1 MNSLLPLVE
10 TILDHPLSYTK
21 KQFGAISVFFD
32 QKQVLVLCDSPGET
46 TWRKKDYG
54 MELWYGVMI
63 PMEREN
69 HALLQKDF
77 PKLSP
82 HPFLGKWLFLSA
94 RDPDFEETLE
104 KLSELILRKDPR
116 IGIFISF

>member
-10 TILDHPLSYTK
+10 NLIDHPLCYTK
-21 KQFGAISVFFD
+21 KQFGAISIFFD

-46 TWRKKDYG
+46 KWKNKDYKT
-54 MELWYGVMI
+54 ELWYGVMI

-69 HALLQKDF
+69 HQALQKTF
-77 PKLSP
+77 SNLNP

-94 RDPDFEETLE
+94 RDPEFESTME
-104 KLSELILRKDPR
+104 KLCELVLKKDPR
-116 IGIFISF
+116 VGIFVSF